1 MHPIRPGLCTHLR
14 SGSKNVWSA
23 RGLQAAQTVDNRI
36 LDREDASDL
45 FGIDQVAIG
54 FDLKDAA
61 HRFDQVRIFLQL
73 AINFF
78 RQTDGTG
85 EIPSTPAVFNGDLH
99 CLVSLKR

>member
-1 MHPIRPGLCTHLR
+1 MHPIRPGLCTLLR
-14 SGSKNVWSA
+14 SDSKNVLSA
-23 RGLQAAQTVDNRI
+23 LGLKAAQTVDNRI
-36 LDREDASDL
+36 LVGKDASDL
-45 FGIDQVAIG
+45 LGIDQIAIG

-61 HRFDQVRIFLQL
+61 HRFDQVRVFLQL
-73 AINFF
+73 AINFL